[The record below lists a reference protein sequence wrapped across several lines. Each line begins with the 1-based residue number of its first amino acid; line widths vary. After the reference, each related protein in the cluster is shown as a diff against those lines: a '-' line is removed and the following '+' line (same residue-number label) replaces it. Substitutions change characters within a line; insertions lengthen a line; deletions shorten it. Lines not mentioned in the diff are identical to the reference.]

1 MVQVVT
7 KKASLNLNAVAT
19 DITKFGAPAVTI
31 FEVLANTLPQVNLSN
46 GAQACLSAVLAVL
59 TAVLSFSKANAVAKA
74 SPVTTVVR

>member
-31 FEVLANTLPQVNLSN
+31 FEVLVNTLPKLSLN
-46 GAQACLSAVLAVL
+46 SGDQAILSAVIALL
-59 TAVLSFSKANAVAKA
+59 TTVLSFSKANAVAKA